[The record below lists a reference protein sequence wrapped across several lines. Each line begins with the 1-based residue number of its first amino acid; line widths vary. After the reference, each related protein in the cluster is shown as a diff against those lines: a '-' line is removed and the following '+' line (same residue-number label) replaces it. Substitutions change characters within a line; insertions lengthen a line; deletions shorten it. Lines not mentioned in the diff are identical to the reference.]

1 MNPSNA
7 QRANATPSL
16 RTVTHQSRVWRC
28 AQCVI
33 RVGVLLLFA
42 PVVRS
47 ALSEGGDK
55 VHGVT
60 SREASKVQIQCL
72 PTGNGYLR
80 AKLNGAIAAELNW
93 DNAHLECAG
102 SVRPNDEGVRLR
114 FSHIEPA
121 GTPALV
127 LLFGISGLHEGEA
140 AKALAVNVTIMREG
154 SGEFYSTQ
162 GDNKCTIDE
171 IHQQLLSGAPLRK
184 RSYRVEARG
193 FCTQPARALNGNGSV
208 LITRFDFAG
217 RVEFEADGAA
227 ADGVTA
233 NVTTSRTLPDLN
245 D

>member
-1 MNPSNA
+1 MHA
-7 QRANATPSL
+7 ATP
-16 RTVTHQSRVWRC
+16 
-28 AQCVI
+28 
-33 RVGVLLLFA
+33 
-42 PVVRS
+42 
-47 ALSEGGDK
+47 
-55 VHGVT
+55 
-60 SREASKVQIQCL
+60 REANKAQVQCL

-80 AKLNGAIAAELNW
+80 AKLNGAITTELNW
-93 DNAHLECAG
+93 DNAHMECAG
-102 SVRPNDEGVRLR
+102 SVRPNNEGVRLR

-121 GTPALV
+121 GAPALV

-184 RSYRVEARG
+184 HSYRVEARG

-217 RVEFEADGAA
+217 RVEFEAEDASISH
-227 ADGVTA
+227 TSA
-233 NVTTSRTLPDLN
+233 NTDSISQLTGHTN
-245 D
+245 AT